1 MKRRISILRQGT
13 QRLPRVLGV
22 VVALV
27 LGLTLGLPTVLH
39 AQSLTWLG
47 TATGLY
53 GESEAYGISADG
65 SVVVGWASDNNW
77 FRRAF
82 RRTREGEMQNL
93 GTLPGYD
100 ISRASAVSAD
110 GAVVVGWMEDGNYRR
125 RAFRWTSEGGMQ
137 TISTLG
143 VEDSAAY
150 GVSADGSIVVGAA
163 EDVNGRRRAFRWT
176 PATGMQSLGT
186 LGGPQSEAYGVSA
199 DGSVVV
205 GVAQD
210 ANGRWSAFRWT
221 IAGGMEDLNI
231 TFASLL
237 ADGSVLGWATA
248 ISPDGRYIVGTGWNA
263 ATKRTEAFLLDTA
276 PSLSRIR
283 GNIALNNF
291 TGDISQVPV
300 TVELR
305 GDTTRT
311 LTIYPETNGDYT
323 ISDVQPGTYD
333 IAFKASHWLRVVVPG
348 VVVSGVEVTGLDVA
362 LTNGDVDGDNEV
374 TLFDFG
380 VLVRNFGA
388 IGDD

>member
-1 MKRRISILRQGT
+1 
-13 QRLPRVLGV
+13 
-22 VVALV
+22 
-27 LGLTLGLPTVLH
+27 
-39 AQSLTWLG
+39 
-47 TATGLY
+47 
-53 GESEAYGISADG
+53 
-65 SVVVGWASDNNW
+65 
-77 FRRAF
+77 
-82 RRTREGEMQNL
+82 
-93 GTLPGYD
+93 
-100 ISRASAVSAD
+100 
-110 GAVVVGWMEDGNYRR
+110 
-125 RAFRWTSEGGMQ
+125 
-137 TISTLG
+137 
-143 VEDSAAY
+143 
-150 GVSADGSIVVGAA
+150 
-163 EDVNGRRRAFRWT
+163 
-176 PATGMQSLGT
+176 
-186 LGGPQSEAYGVSA
+186 
-199 DGSVVV
+199 
-205 GVAQD
+205 
-210 ANGRWSAFRWT
+210 
-221 IAGGMEDLNI
+221 MEDLNI